1 MRVVLDTNVWLSGLM
16 LPASLPGQI
25 VRAWRSA
32 RLALMLSDPLFEEL
46 SRALRYPKTR
56 ARMSLDD
63 RELERWLAE
72 LRYLVEWVDLAAT
85 PSARVPRDRRDDP
98 ILTTLIASRADAL
111 VTGDRDLLDLAA
123 RFAILTPREFVDHYL
138 R

>member
-25 VRAWRSA
+25 VRAWRSS

-46 SRALRYPKTR
+46 SRALRYPKIR
-56 ARMSLDD
+56 ARLSLDD
-63 RELERWLAE
+63 REIERWLAE
-72 LRYLVEWVDLAAT
+72 LRYLVEWVDLAAAAR
-85 PSARVPRDRRDDP
+85 ARVPRDHRDDP
-98 ILTTLIASRADAL
+98 ILTTFIASRADAL
-111 VTGDRDLLDLAA
+111 VTGDRDLLELAA
-123 RFAILTPREFVDHYL
+123 RFPILTPREFVDHYL